1 MVEKNIDNLGRVVI
15 PKKFRDILGIE
26 ANEKLL
32 VSLDKERIIIS
43 PIDARCALCKSKVGR
58 EVKLRLCRS
67 CIQKVKVIE

>member
-32 VSLDKERIIIS
+32 VSLDKERIIIL
-43 PIDARCALCKSKVGR
+43 PADARCALCKSKVER
-58 EVKLRLCRS
+58 EAKLRLCRS
-67 CIQKVKVIE
+67 CIEKVKVIE